1 MLLCIVAMV
10 VFCQTVNGFSL
21 NGNHASLKPS
31 SSLLNSSNGNGDV
44 SVWYQ
49 DSFIDSGSLRRSN
62 RRPIIAGNWK
72 LNPSTLQEAKVMLK
86 LIASYFKN
94 HDQNEE
100 VDVVVFPPFPYIN
113 TAVQELE
120 GTGIKVGAQ
129 NIGIHKKGAFTG

>member
-1 MLLCIVAMV
+1 MLLCIVFV
-10 VFCQTVNGFSL
+10 IVFCQAVHGFGL
-21 NGNHASLKPS
+21 NGNYASWKPS
-31 SSLLNSSNGNGDV
+31 SSLLNSANGNGDV

-49 DSFIDSGSLRRSN
+49 DSFIDGGSFRRSN

-94 HDQNEE
+94 HEQNED
-100 VDVVVFPPFPYIN
+100 VDIVVFPPFPYIT

-129 NIGIHKKGAFTG
+129 NVGIHEKGAFTG